1 MPTRYKV
8 KKEIEIKDLND
19 EDLQNPELKK
29 KAVEKI
35 NEQFSRAYSNTHVD
49 RAKIGFGAN
58 YLGKILI
65 VILG

>member
-35 NEQFSRAYSNTHVD
+35 NEQFSS
-49 RAKIGFGAN
+49 
-58 YLGKILI
+58 
-65 VILG
+65 

>member
-49 RAKIGFGAN
+49 RAKIGF
-58 YLGKILI
+58 L
-65 VILG
+65 